1 MDKTNF
7 FILIEE
13 TLLLTEGAANSYIIY
28 YDKYNELWPQP
39 EKEIAKETLGT
50 LTIFCYQLMN
60 LWSSSFDFNKIIA
73 AEKESLL
80 NQIEIIKQFADGVFL
95 QIKEF
100 V

>member
-1 MDKTNF
+1 MNNQNF

-13 TLLLTEGAANSYIIY
+13 TLLLTEGAANLYIIY
-28 YDKYNELWPQP
+28 YDKYNELWPQT

-60 LWSSSFDFNKIIA
+60 LWSNSFDISGMINSG
-73 AEKESLL
+73 KESLL
-80 NQIEIIKQFADGVFL
+80 NQIEMIKQFSEEVFS